1 MADTL
6 TILSPVPE
14 MPAEPA
20 ARPEPR
26 RLTDHVRLGVL
37 SNGKP
42 NTSHLL
48 DGVLEV
54 LAGDG
59 RFELALRVQKES
71 ASKPA
76 DQAIIDRLTA
86 DSDLVVGATA
96 D

>member
-1 MADTL
+1 M
-6 TILSPVPE
+6 
-14 MPAEPA
+14 
-20 ARPEPR
+20 
-26 RLTDHVRLGVL
+26 L

-48 DGVLEV
+48 DGILEV
-54 LAGDG
+54 LTADG
-59 RFELALRVQKES
+59 RFELTARVQKES